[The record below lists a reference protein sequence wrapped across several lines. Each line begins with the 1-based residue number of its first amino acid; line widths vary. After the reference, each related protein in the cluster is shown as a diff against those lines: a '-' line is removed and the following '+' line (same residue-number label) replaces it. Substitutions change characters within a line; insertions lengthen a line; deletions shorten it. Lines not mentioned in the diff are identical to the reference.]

1 MPVTHLIMVSLFPK
15 MKMGRNRVFEKM
27 YEEKSDQDIEKRAFA
42 RQPHRLRN
50 DVEERNRQHV
60 AGAQRQKILQILAR
74 PIAAHHKI
82 PANQI
87 PRRRHYTQQRR
98 QPHPK
103 YQVMSHSEVAIEIS
117 LADTSFLKLV
127 ILSEAKD
134 LRR

>member
-1 MPVTHLIMVSLFPK
+1 
-15 MKMGRNRVFEKM
+15 M
-27 YEEKSDQDIEKRAFA
+27 YEEKSYEDIKQRALA

-50 DVEERNRQHV
+50 NVEKRHRQHV
-60 AGAQRQKILQILAR
+60 PGAQRQKILQILAR

-87 PRRRHYTQQRR
+87 PRRRHHPQQRR

-103 YQVMSHSEVAIEIS
+103 YQIMSHSEVAIEIS

-134 LRR
+134 L